1 MSGSGEQLTDREM
14 LIEIRGTVNRTA
26 EDVQAVRRDH
36 GNLAE
41 RVAKIETEIAFQ
53 RGSKYGFERG
63 LRMIQGLCAI
73 CGITGIAAFVKI
85 LIGTGAAHG

>member
-53 RGSKYGFERG
+53 RGSKYGFDRGASDDPGALRDLGIRG
-63 LRMIQGLCAI
+63 LQPSPK
-73 CGITGIAAFVKI
+73 F
-85 LIGTGAAHG
+85 